1 MPITTR
7 EDQRTALLIRWQ
19 VFVDRGNLGHELL
32 PTEAIGQPLRK
43 LCALAFAVLDLR
55 VDADEPRDARASG
68 RWQERL
74 EQQRQRQATGE
85 DNTNERPTESVR
97 VSCEKSFPPN
107 GAGCEKCR
115 VESGDTVG
123 SARLQTTRI
132 TNRMT

>member
-7 EDQRTALLIRWQ
+7 EDQRTALLIRWR

-55 VDADEPRDARASG
+55 VDADEPREAPESG
-68 RWQERL
+68 WWQERL

-85 DNTNERPTESVR
+85 DNTNERPTESV
-97 VSCEKSFPPN
+97 
-107 GAGCEKCR
+107 ACR
-115 VESGDTVG
+115 AKNPSHQTAPAARSVG
-123 SARLQTTRI
+123 
-132 TNRMT
+132 